1 MPGKAGWRQ
10 SNMGPLKVVSSLFKS
25 GVLKNGA
32 RLVANRPAATSE
44 MSILGHL
51 KELRQHIVASL
62 KWFSFFLVL
71 SLIFMD
77 DVIKFL
83 RYPFEQYM
91 ISKGKNPQ
99 LVSLGLFEVV
109 MMNFKICILS
119 ALTVSIPF
127 ILREI
132 WAFVEPALFESERK
146 FVKPLMISSIILFYI
161 GVAFGFYIIVPA
173 FISSTLDWA
182 SEYARVE
189 LTVESYFSSLTTMIM
204 MFGVIFEVP
213 VIMSLLGMA
222 GIIHST
228 TLTKNR
234 KFVFFGSIV
243 TGTVLSPPDIF
254 SQTVVSLPLYGMM
267 EISIYILRYI
277 EKNRLKETSTSA

>member
-32 RLVANRPAATSE
+32 RLVANRPTATSE